1 MPPPNP
7 SQRAEAIPLSFSEV
21 IVEPG
26 DLTPEWLTEAV
37 RRHGLEVTVKSF
49 RSEPVG
55 TGQMAHNERIFL
67 DYAGY
72 PDVADN
78 TDNTGDAQTT
88 SGQADSP
95 RSTLRTPSAP
105 RTLVGKFPAPGEQS
119 RAAGAR
125 GAYRAE
131 TLFYTEL
138 ADSLPIRTPECFYGA
153 ISDDHTTFTL
163 LLEDLAPAEQGDQ
176 IGGGSDA
183 EIEAAVQN
191 LAGLHAPRWN
201 DPSLEQLDWAFQS
214 GSDEFALYI
223 EMGTPVFIERYESRL
238 SKEDAETLR
247 GYAAGVRRWL
257 EIRPAE
263 KTLVHGDYRLDNL
276 MFNAAGGEI
285 SVAAVD
291 WQTLSV
297 GCGGQDLA
305 YLLGN
310 SSPPKQRRLH
320 ESHMLEVYR
329 ESMSRLGVE
338 RSVDE
343 VYADYVY
350 GSFHGPAITMLG
362 SLSVEQTDRGDEMF
376 MAMAHRATA
385 QIRDLNAL
393 ELIS

>member
-1 MPPPNP
+1 MPPPSP
-7 SQRAEAIPLSFSEV
+7 PQRAEAATLSFSEV
-21 IVEPG
+21 IVDPG
-26 DLTPEWLTEAV
+26 DLTPEWLSEAL
-37 RRHGLEVTVKSF
+37 RRHGLDVTVRSF
-49 RSEPVG
+49 SSEPVG

-67 DYAGY
+67 DYADSDDSANFVD
-72 PDVADN
+72 PAQSADPAVP
-78 TDNTGDAQTT
+78 G
-88 SGQADSP
+88 
-95 RSTLRTPSAP
+95 RSAP
-105 RTLVGKFPAPGEQS
+105 RTVVGKFPAPGEQS

-153 ISDDHTTFTL
+153 ISDDHSTFTL
-163 LLEDLAPAEQGDQ
+163 LLEDLAPAQQGDQ

-183 EIEAAVQN
+183 EIEAAVRN

-201 DPSLEQLDWAFQS
+201 DPWLEQLDWVFQS

-223 EMGTPVFIERYESRL
+223 EMGTPVFIERYQTRL
-238 SKEDAETLR
+238 SREDAATLR
-247 GYAAGVRRWL
+247 SYAAGVRRWL
-257 EIRPAE
+257 EIRPVE

-276 MFNAAGGEI
+276 MFDASGGGC

-310 SSPPKQRRLH
+310 SSPPEERRRH

-329 ESMSRLGVE
+329 ESMGRLGVE

-343 VYADYVY
+343 IYADYVY

-362 SLSVEQTDRGDEMF
+362 ALSVEQTDRGDEMF
-376 MAMAHRATA
+376 MAMARRATA

-393 ELIS
+393 ALIS